1 MKGII
6 RSLAVFTSVLAMLL
20 ALGLT
25 ALADTAS
32 PATLSV
38 DTGSHQ
44 VTAAAGV
51 FTPGELIDL
60 WYNLPDGSA
69 APFVTGATGSVVAGA
84 DGSLSAT
91 VASDDWNAIPSNA
104 TSIVAHGVAS
114 GVNAAY
120 IYNRS

>member
-1 MKGII
+1 MKSII
-6 RSLAVFTSVLAMLL
+6 RSLAVFTSVLALLL
-20 ALGLT
+20 ALGST

-69 APFVTGATGSVVAGA
+69 APFVTGATGMVSAGV

-91 VASDDWNAIPSNA
+91 IASDDWNAIPLTA
-104 TSIVAHGVAS
+104 TSIVAHGASS
-114 GVNAAY
+114 GVNAVY
-120 IYNRS
+120 VFTR